1 MRLASILILVCCL
14 VACSSPTPVTEIDAA
29 PLVYQDGDLLAGYRP
44 GPSLPR
50 KPLALDATPSATP
63 VATLTFKRSGIDIGM
78 ATVLVYDSN
87 AKAEQAFAVVRDGFK
102 GAAIADLGDQA
113 AGATWEAVV
122 TKELV
127 EVHDLVVLRCRSV
140 THMRFMS
147 EHMGMN
153 GMQPY
158 AKKIDERIQ
167 RLGC

>member
-1 MRLASILILVCCL
+1 MRLAPILILACCL
-14 VACSSPTPVTEIDAA
+14 AACSSPTPVAEIDAA
-29 PLVYQDGDLLAGYRP
+29 PLVYQDGDVLVIFRP
-44 GPSLPR
+44 GPVISR
-50 KPLALDATPSATP
+50 KPKALDATPSAAR
-63 VATLTFKRSGIDIGM
+63 VATLTFKSRGIDVGM
-78 ATVLVYDSN
+78 TTVLVYDSN

-102 GAAIADLGDQA
+102 GTAIADLGDQA
-113 AGATWEAVV
+113 AGATWEAVI

-140 THMRFMS
+140 IHMRFMS

-167 RLGC
+167 GLGC